1 MSEKF
6 KNKYRIESARL
17 PDWNYEWDGSYFI
30 TICTKTQL
38 CFFGE
43 IEDKQFIKNE
53 IGHIAQKYWNE
64 IPQHFPYIELDE
76 FVIMPNHVHGIIT
89 IDKNNNGM
97 TNRNDVNIRDTIN
110 RNDVNIRDAINR
122 VSTGGGL
129 ETKNDI
135 GGFAKQKNPML
146 NENISRVIR
155 WYKGRV
161 CFESRKKN
169 TEFAW
174 QPRFHDHIIRNTQ
187 SYEKIKNYIIEN
199 PSKWTD
205 DKFYKP

>member
-1 MSEKF
+1 MTCDASILF
-6 KNKYRIESARL
+6 
-17 PDWNYEWDGSYFI
+17 
-30 TICTKTQL
+30 C
-38 CFFGE
+38 
-43 IEDKQFIKNE
+43 
-53 IGHIAQKYWNE
+53 
-64 IPQHFPYIELDE
+64 LDC
-76 FVIMPNHVHGIIT
+76 GWWC
-89 IDKNNNGM
+89 GWWWWCC
-97 TNRNDVNIRDTIN
+97 
-110 RNDVNIRDAINR
+110 RDAINR